1 MTEEVKTQSVS
12 LKSLLTPSKTVEFD
26 YPGMDGFKVNL
37 CYLSREE
44 LIKLRAKCV
53 SQKFNKKTRGFEE
66 QLDDEKFLSEYT
78 ASVIKGWSGFKYEYV
93 AQLLLTADD
102 VSSRSGELP
111 FSQENVEVLMQ
122 NSVDFDQWV
131 TETVGE
137 LENFTKSK

>member
-1 MTEEVKTQSVS
+1 MTEEVKTQPVS

-26 YPGMDGFKVNL
+26 YPGMDGFKVSL

-102 VSSRSGELP
+102 VSNRPGELP

>member
-1 MTEEVKTQSVS
+1 MTEENKTPVS

-26 YPGMDGFKVNL
+26 YPGMDGFKVKL
-37 CYLSREE
+37 CYLAREE
-44 LIKLRAKCV
+44 LVKLRAKCV

-66 QLDDEKFLSEYT
+66 QLDDEKFLAEYT
-78 ASVIKGWSGFKYEYV
+78 SSVIKGWSGFTYNYV

-102 VSSRSGELP
+102 VANKPGELP